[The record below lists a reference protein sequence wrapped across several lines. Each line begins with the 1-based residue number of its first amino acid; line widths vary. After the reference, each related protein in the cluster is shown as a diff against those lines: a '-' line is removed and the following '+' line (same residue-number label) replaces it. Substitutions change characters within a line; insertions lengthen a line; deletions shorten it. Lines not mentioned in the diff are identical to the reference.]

1 MKRLYSIAAIVALS
15 LSALFLVQCD
25 SITGD
30 APTSITLE
38 PATTDGSTVKVSWA
52 APASGSPDR
61 YVVSFMETGTSS
73 YVKLTPEPTTTTF
86 VHSPAGKTGK
96 YMVTAI
102 FGSTEYNSATT
113 PTTTPFATA
122 SMNVSE
128 LNATGNSGYGWD
140 RTTGEGATYSME
152 QASNAASV
160 DFYSTDFANG
170 SSGPTYSVASPDLGP
185 TDPGNVV
192 PTGSWRVNSFSNLLT
207 SESDPLPLHSNIAY
221 FNYTDVSSTPAVL
234 GAYTADGYYA
244 MIRITSATGGTLAC
258 QTWFQMV
265 KGLRLIQH

>member
-25 SITGD
+25 TITGD
-30 APTSITLE
+30 APTNITLT
-38 PATTDGSTVKVSWA
+38 ALTSSTVKVSWS

-61 YVVSFMETGTSS
+61 YVVSFMENGSSS

-86 VHSPAGKTGK
+86 EHDPAGKTGK

-113 PTTTPFATA
+113 PTTVPVATA
-122 SMNVSE
+122 STSISE
-128 LNATGNSGYGWD
+128 LNAAGSSGYGWD
-140 RTTGEGATYSME
+140 RTTGEATTYTMT

-160 DFYSTDFANG
+160 DLYITDFADG
-170 SSGPTYSVASPDLGP
+170 YSGATYSVASPDLGP

-192 PTGSWRVNSFSNLLT
+192 PTGSWRINGFTNPLS
-207 SESDPLPLHSNIAY
+207 SETDPLPEHSTINY
-221 FNYTDVSSTPAVL
+221 FNYTDITSTPVIV

-244 MIRITSATGGTLAC
+244 MLKVASVNTGAGTVMASG
-258 QTWFQMV
+258 WFQLV